1 MEHLHGLPVP
11 RTLEEACDPR
21 RLALVVYDM
30 QAGIL
35 GQIGDGDR
43 VVAQVVRTLEAAR
56 AAGVRTVFMRHV
68 TLPTALM
75 GAAQLRMWMAWQRAG
90 RAAEVVSPFPPEA
103 PQTSLI
109 RELSPTAQEAVIDK
123 VTMSAFEG
131 TPLDIVL
138 RDCGVTAVAIVGV
151 ALEVGI
157 EPTARH
163 AADLG
168 YIPIIITDACGAGD
182 AAAGERAL
190 ATLDFA
196 GDAILTDVSAF
207 SRALAGR
214 AEAE

>member
-11 RTLEEACDPR
+11 RTLDEVCDPR

-43 VVAQVVRTLEAAR
+43 VVAQVLRTLEAAR

-182 AAAGERAL
+182 AAAGERSL
-190 ATLDFA
+190 ATLEFA

-207 SRALAGR
+207 TRALAGR
-214 AEAE
+214 TEAG